1 MVRKNTLQSPLVMMI
16 KDLTMSVPNF
26 AEGQIRLGVGAA
38 ADTGKLGIELLKSG
52 AGMAGIGDGGSPEI
66 TRRQLAVATMLAS
79 HAVLGA
85 VGQMIYTAMVNG
97 KPTMPNQLEDFIH
110 PRTGR
115 VRPDG
120 TEERFRMPDPTRLWD
135 SVLEN
140 PGSALYNR
148 LNTIVRGAWETIDDK
163 DWRGRQFRD
172 EVKGPTDVEGMA
184 KAAWEGIKHTAQ
196 LSAPI
201 PLTQMGVVGTQ
212 KSTLDEK
219 IGKWAG
225 TQYSYT
231 AGYSKAEALAYHILD
246 TREGTPS
253 KAQSDKMDLKAS
265 LVGQYRADP
274 KSGADAI
281 DKLRTAGQLTL
292 ADRVAIIKKAND
304 KTGWV
309 GTVNRFQMDDAM
321 DVWRAAVSDGN
332 KSDMEKLQ
340 PMLNNKMVNART
352 LSLNDFNAYW
362 KEINGHAPT
371 QDEIDNLK
379 TEAKTERNE
388 KAAATRSDH
397 KAKAAASN

>member
-1 MVRKNTLQSPLVMMI
+1 
-16 KDLTMSVPNF
+16 
-26 AEGQIRLGVGAA
+26 
-38 ADTGKLGIELLKSG
+38 
-52 AGMAGIGDGGSPEI
+52 
-66 TRRQLAVATMLAS
+66 
-79 HAVLGA
+79 
-85 VGQMIYTAMVNG
+85 
-97 KPTMPNQLEDFIH
+97 
-110 PRTGR
+110 
-115 VRPDG
+115 
-120 TEERFRMPDPTRLWD
+120 MPDPTRLWD
-135 SVLEN
+135 SVLEK

-148 LNTIVRGAWETIDDK
+148 LNTIVRGAWETVENK
-163 DWRGRQFRD
+163 DWRGRPFRD
-172 EVKGPTDVEGMA
+172 EVQGPTDVEGMA
-184 KAAWEGIKHTAQ
+184 KAGWEGIKHTAQ

-292 ADRVAIIKKAND
+292 ADRVAIINKAND

-321 DVWRAAVSDGN
+321 DVWRAAKADGN
-332 KSDMEKLQ
+332 KADMDRLS
-340 PMLNNKMVNART
+340 PMLVRKLANART
-352 LSLNDFNAYW
+352 VSGPD
-362 KEINGHAPT
+362 
-371 QDEIDNLK
+371 
-379 TEAKTERNE
+379 
-388 KAAATRSDH
+388 
-397 KAKAAASN
+397 KAKYRAEIGN